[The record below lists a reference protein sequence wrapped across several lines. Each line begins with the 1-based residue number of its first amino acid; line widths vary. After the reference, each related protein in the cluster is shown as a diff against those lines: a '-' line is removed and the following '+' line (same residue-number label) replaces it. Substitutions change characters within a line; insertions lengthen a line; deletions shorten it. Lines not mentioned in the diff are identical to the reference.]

1 MTKLTSKNWV
11 KVSVNQKNKTIR
23 FTTQFYKTQSEGLQM
38 LGGKAKNFAIVN
50 KKAIDKMITDG
61 FTIVE
66 QKQQKVTD
74 TQIVDLTGNPEV
86 EEAIR
91 QYYIKKKSQKAVH
104 FSKGVTQRNQ
114 KCAVTAR
121 EVFGETKFKSEQ
133 PISVRKAYEKFERT
147 RVGRERAMEST
158 IR

>member
-1 MTKLTSKNWV
+1 MKADGWK
-11 KVSVNQKNKTIR
+11 IA
-23 FTTQFYKTQSEGLQM
+23 
-38 LGGKAKNFAIVN
+38 GGKEEWQPKYIVG
-50 KKAIDKMITDG
+50 DP
-61 FTIVE
+61 V
-66 QKQQKVTD
+66 
-74 TQIVDLTGNPEV
+74 V
-86 EEAIR
+86 EEQIR
-91 QYYIKKKSQKAVH
+91 AYTEAKMRKQAVK
-104 FSKGVTQRNQ
+104 FVSGVTQRNQ